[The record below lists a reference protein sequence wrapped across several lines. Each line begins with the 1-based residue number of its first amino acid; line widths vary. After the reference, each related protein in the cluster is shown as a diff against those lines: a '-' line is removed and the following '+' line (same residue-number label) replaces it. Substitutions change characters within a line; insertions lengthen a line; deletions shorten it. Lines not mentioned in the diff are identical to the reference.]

1 MKCFFGIQNQ
11 TKSLTLSNN
20 MSQQE
25 IQQIKDQI
33 HDLKEYLYS
42 DLCKACGDA
51 VLSLEKISQRLNEL
65 ESQQNS

>member
-1 MKCFFGIQNQ
+1 MS
-11 TKSLTLSNN
+11 KS
-20 MSQQE
+20 E
-25 IQQIKDQI
+25 IQQLKDQI

-51 VLSLEKISQRLNEL
+51 ALSLDKINQRLVEL

>member
-1 MKCFFGIQNQ
+1 
-11 TKSLTLSNN
+11 

-25 IQQIKDQI
+25 IQELKEQI

-42 DLCKACGDA
+42 DLCRACGDA
-51 VLSLEKISQRLNEL
+51 ALALDKINNRLIKL

>member
-1 MKCFFGIQNQ
+1 MSKEEIQN
-11 TKSLTLSNN
+11 L
-20 MSQQE
+20 
-25 IQQIKDQI
+25 KDQI

-51 VLSLEKISQRLNEL
+51 ALALDKINERLIKL

>member
-1 MKCFFGIQNQ
+1 
-11 TKSLTLSNN
+11 

-25 IQQIKDQI
+25 IQQLKDQI

-51 VLSLEKISQRLNEL
+51 ALSLEKINERLIQL

>member
-1 MKCFFGIQNQ
+1 
-11 TKSLTLSNN
+11 

-25 IQQIKDQI
+25 IQEIKEQI

-51 VLSLEKISQRLNEL
+51 ALALDKINNRLIKL